1 MKRTLFISVFSL
13 VFSATQSQ
21 NIEGTKVDY
30 KQNSGF
36 AISKPISEMPVMAE
50 DTKDDSEKEIV
61 PRRRSS
67 PLSPNVNKSAQPS
80 YDPIAQTEMGSKTSS
95 PPIVNW
101 QGTTG
106 SGAPPDP
113 SGAAGPAHYVQA
125 VNVRYIVYNKTGTT
139 LGGPYSLNTL
149 WAGSTNMGD
158 PIVLY
163 DKYAD
168 RWFISQFNGSDK
180 ILVAI
185 STSSNPLGTY
195 YTYTFVPSPGNFPD
209 YPKFSIW
216 ADGYYCTSNIGGTE
230 KFAVF
235 DRTKM
240 LAGNPTAG
248 MISLTVPP
256 TPNYFFFSPLPA
268 DADGTLPPFGT
279 PCPIFCYEDDAWSG
293 ATTDQLRIFKLT
305 ANWTT
310 PLSSTLILDQTIP
323 TASIN
328 ALFNVNY
335 DDVTQPGTSQKID
348 AIGGVFTY
356 RAQYRRWTGYNS
368 VVLNHAV
375 IVNSTTKQTGLRW
388 YELRQ
393 NVSTGVWS
401 IYQSGTYAPDL
412 HSRFL
417 GSMAMDDNGSIAI
430 AYAISSGTV
439 YPSIRYT
446 GRLASDPLGQFTFS
460 ETTAIAGTS
469 SQTSFNR
476 FGDYS
481 QTSLDPDGITFWHTG
496 EYMSSGGKTR
506 IFSWQIPVPTGIQD
520 LNNKPDLIVFTNEN
534 SLNVK
539 GIKLPNDNEMQ
550 ADVFD
555 ILGKLIVSKKVY
567 PVAGSFETSFD
578 VSAFSKGTYLVR
590 IGNEK
595 FQKVVKTIIN

>member
-1 MKRTLFISVFSL
+1 MKKVLNSVLLLLISV
-13 VFSATQSQ
+13 VAYSQ
-21 NIEGTKVDY
+21 NTTNSAVTFLP
-30 KQNSGF
+30 NSGF
-36 AISKPISEMPVMAE
+36 AISRPVYKLPALKE
-50 DTKDDSEKEIV
+50 DDRDDSEKEKIN
-61 PRRRSS
+61 PRRKSN
-67 PLSPNVNKSAQPS
+67 PVTYNKTIQPVN
-80 YDPIAQTEMGSKTSS
+80 DPVVQSTPGTKMMAA
-95 PPIVNW
+95 PIVNW
-101 QGTTG
+101 QGLTG
-106 SGAPPDP
+106 NASPPDP

-125 VNVRYIVYNKTGTT
+125 VNLRYNIYNKSGTSIA
-139 LGGPYSLNTL
+139 GPFNLSSL

-185 STSSNPLGTY
+185 STSSNPTGSY

-268 DADGTLPPFGT
+268 DADGQLPPYGT

-293 ATTDQLRIFKLT
+293 ATTDQIRIFKFTADWLT
-305 ANWTT
+305 PAN
-310 PLSSTLILDQTIP
+310 SNLILDQTIP
-323 TASIN
+323 TSSIN

-335 DDVTQPGTSQKID
+335 DDITQPGTAQKLD
-348 AIGGVFTY
+348 AIGGVFNY
-356 RAQYRRWTGYNS
+356 RAQYRRWTGYNT

-375 IVNSTTKQTGLRW
+375 IVNATTKQTGIRW

-393 NVSTGVWS
+393 NTTTGVWS
-401 IYQSGTYAPDL
+401 IYQESTFAPDL
-412 HSRFL
+412 HSRWM
-417 GSMAMDDNGSIAI
+417 GSIAMDDNGSIGI
-430 AYAISSGTV
+430 AYAVSSGTV
-439 YPSIRYT
+439 FPSIRYT
-446 GRLASDPLGQFTFS
+446 GRLASDPLGQLTFT

-469 SQTSFNR
+469 SQGGFNR

-481 QTSLDPDGITFWHTG
+481 QTSLDPDGVTFWHTG
-496 EYMSSGGKTR
+496 EYLSSGGKTR
-506 IFSWQIPVPTGIQD
+506 IFSWQIPLTTTSVTDVTVKPELLVYQ
-520 LNNKPDLIVFTNEN
+520 NNNTLEI
-534 SLNVK
+534 K
-539 GIKLPNDNEMQ
+539 GIRLPDNNEVQ
-550 ADVFD
+550 IDLFD
-555 ILGKLIVSKKVY
+555 IMGKLIISKTVQANNNIATTDMDISGLTK
-567 PVAGSFETSFD
+567 A
-578 VSAFSKGTYLVR
+578 TYLVR
-590 IGNEK
+590 IGNSN
-595 FQKVVKTIIN
+595 FQKVIKTNIQ